1 MIMHLFE
8 MGFKIKVLERAK
20 CMRGNMREE
29 GGEKKSIKESKK
41 RIRKNMAKRENEKNI
56 YRNGGLDCCHP
67 VRVSASAI

>member
-1 MIMHLFE
+1 MHAWE
-8 MGFKIKVLERAK
+8 YVRR
-20 CMRGNMREE
+20 MRR
-29 GGEKKSIKESKK
+29 KKSIIESKK